1 MTRYIKLTM
10 VMLMVSVLAV
20 SCDDFLDVNT
30 DPNRPTAAP
39 YQGLMINTTLE
50 TARNTQRVAASTGYF
65 FQHLVSPNAA
75 TSIDIHAPVSLGTIW
90 SSIYFTMGDL
100 AQIINQAEE
109 QGATHYVGV
118 AKVLQAYNLGLLV
131 STFGDVPY
139 EEAFFAQTLTPKYDS
154 DEALYGEILQ
164 LLADAIVALQSTTS
178 LTSPGNDD
186 LIFRGNRPAWIR
198 TAHALRARYLNHY
211 SKLPSYNPQQILNH
225 VDNAFQSNAQDFQ
238 MAFFTEN
245 ATVRNPWYTV
255 ALNNAGLLL
264 GGWLSDQIIDHM
276 NGTIY
281 GVFDPR
287 LPLITMADTSSGN
300 FIGTRNGAGRG
311 AARERFERAALEV
324 GSFYA
329 SGPTAPLE
337 MATFAEMKFIEAE
350 AALGIDANRAFAAY
364 EAGIRAH
371 MTKLGVAQADIDA
384 YWSNPEVS
392 DRASFGRDKIMKEK
406 YVALFLNPETWN
418 DARRYDYAY
427 ARWRIPANHNPDLG
441 GQMIRRARY
450 PDSEIQRNASQ
461 MPNKSL
467 TDRLFWDV
475 P

>member
-1 MTRYIKLTM
+1 MTRLFKFSLVMLTM
-10 VMLMVSVLAV
+10 AVLVS

-30 DPNRPTAAP
+30 DPNRPTSAP
-39 YQGLMINTTLE
+39 YQGLMINVTLE
-50 TARNTQRVAASTGYF
+50 TARNTQRVSASTGF
-65 FQHLVSPNAA
+65 FTQHLASPNAA

-90 SSIYFTMGDL
+90 SSIYFAMGDI
-100 AQIINQAEE
+100 AQIINQAES

-154 DEALYGEILQ
+154 DEVLYQEILT
-164 LLADAIVALQSTTS
+164 LLADAIVALQATES

-186 LIFRGNRPAWIR
+186 LIFRGNRQAWIR

-211 SKLPSYNPQQILNH
+211 SKLSTYNAQAILGH
-225 VDNAFQSNAQDFQ
+225 VDNAFQNNTQDFQ

-287 LPLITMADTSSGN
+287 LPLITRADTSSGN

-337 MATFAEMKFIEAE
+337 MATFAELKFIEAE
-350 AALGIDANRAFAAY
+350 AALRTDQNRAFAAY

-371 MTKLGVAQADIDA
+371 MAKLGVPANEIDA
-384 YWSNPEVS
+384 YWNNPEVS
-392 DRASFGRDKIMKEK
+392 DRASFGIDKIMKEK
-406 YVALFLNPETWN
+406 YVAMFLNPEAWN
-418 DARRYDYAY
+418 DARRHDYSY
-427 ARWRIPANHNPDLG
+427 ARFRVPANQNPELG

-450 PDSEIQRNASQ
+450 PDSEIQRNSGQ
-461 MPNKSL
+461 MPSVTL
-467 TDRLFWDV
+467 LDRIFWDT